1 MSVRSNTTTNVYLP
15 TMFVRPVVVGMQ
27 DMGGDISEVLRES
40 TTGDIEGKCIVQGFV
55 RPGSVKIQSYSA
67 GILEANHI
75 VYQVTVECDVCSP
88 VEDEI
93 IECMAK
99 NITKA
104 GVRAEVDTD
113 PTPMMIFLA
122 RDHHHTSTSFSN
134 IKAGDRIRVKVIGQR
149 FELNDP
155 YVSVIASL
163 VEEKEKRK
171 PRIEIGEQLS

>member
-1 MSVRSNTTTNVYLP
+1 
-15 TMFVRPVVVGMQ
+15 MFVRPVVVGMQ

-104 GVRAEVDTD
+104 GGRAGRYRSDSYD
-113 PTPMMIFLA
+113 DIL
-122 RDHHHTSTSFSN
+122 STGSSSHFN
-134 IKAGDRIRVKVIGQR
+134 
-149 FELNDP
+149 
-155 YVSVIASL
+155 L
-163 VEEKEKRK
+163 V
-171 PRIEIGEQLS
+171 L